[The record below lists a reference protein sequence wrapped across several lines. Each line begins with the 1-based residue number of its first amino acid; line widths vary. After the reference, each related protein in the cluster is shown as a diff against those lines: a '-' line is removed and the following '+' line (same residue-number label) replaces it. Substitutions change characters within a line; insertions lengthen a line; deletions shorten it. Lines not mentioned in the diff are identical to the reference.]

1 MPEINKANRQ
11 VCDVEFRVL
20 KTKKPYMLF
29 DTANT
34 TTMGVEGES
43 VFAMAKGSRR
53 ISFENAPTGTMTI
66 EAQVIPFKVFAL
78 FANGDVE
85 TKAVY
90 AVHKKITCATAG
102 SLTIGSDA
110 VAGTLFVYP
119 EGEYGDESALIAGT
133 LADGTFTATTAA
145 DIAKDAVFEVG
156 YLVKKESGVK
166 KVSINMKNVPKDYY
180 VTMNT
185 VDKDEDGL
193 LTPFVITAYK
203 AHVQRNFELS
213 FSSEGDP
220 ASITITLDLLEDKDG
235 NMIDMVELTDE
246 AA

>member
-11 VCDVEFRVL
+11 VCDVEFRDL

-53 ISFENAPTGTMTI
+53 ITFENAPTGSMTI

-90 AVHKKITCATAG
+90 AVHKKITCETAG
-102 SLTIGSDA
+102 SLTIGND
-110 VAGTLFVYP
+110 VEAGTL
-119 EGEYGDESALIAGT
+119 LIAGT
-133 LADGTFTATTAA
+133 LATGTFTATTASN
-145 DIAKDAVFEVG
+145 IAEDGIYEVG

-166 KVSINMKNVPKDYY
+166 KVSINTKNMPKDYY

-220 ASITITLDLLEDKDG
+220 ASITISLDLLEDKDG